1 MLLGGLVPIMLF
13 YNSCTNSIHEGFHS
27 FINIINLLLTL
38 YFTTLLNTMDENRNN
53 LIILSFAPFISFYKM
68 ILIGYQY
75 LHSSYLYNYNS
86 NITMLDNEYLVNYT
100 LHGKDYS
107 IIIPK
112 SKHYSHSQL
121 LEATGYYTEEVEQ
134 SEPVE
139 EDEDQ
144 SEPVEPVEDQSEP
157 VEHQSEP
164 VEEDEDQSEPVKQV
178 EDQSEPVEQVEDQSE
193 LVEEV
198 EDQSEPV
205 EEQSESVEEDE
216 DQSEL
221 VEEQIED
228 QSELVEEQIEQEVEQ
243 SDPEEEQYEPKIVQ
257 IQREIDII
265 DSLHKFLGP
274 YNNFHNSMVCITP
287 DILGFDSIKVRYIN
301 EDFDEVVKEFSKDD
315 VLHF

>member
-1 MLLGGLVPIMLF
+1 MISQMLLGGLVPLMLF
-13 YNSCTNSIHEGFHS
+13 YNSCTNSIHKGFHS

-53 LIILSFAPFISFYKM
+53 LIVLSFAPFISFYKM
-68 ILIGYQY
+68 LLIGYQY
-75 LHSSYLYNYNS
+75 LHSYYLYNYNS
-86 NITMLDNEYLVNYT
+86 NIIMSDNEYLVNYT

-139 EDEDQ
+139 EIETQ

-157 VEHQSEP
+157 VEQVKDQTETEDHRET
-164 VEEDEDQSEPVKQV
+164 VEET
-178 EDQSEPVEQVEDQSE
+178 
-193 LVEEV
+193 VEE
-198 EDQSEPV
+198 S
-205 EEQSESVEEDE
+205 
-216 DQSEL
+216 
-221 VEEQIED
+221 
-228 QSELVEEQIEQEVEQ
+228 VEEQIEQEVEQ

>member
-1 MLLGGLVPIMLF
+1 MISQMLLGGLVPIMLF

-53 LIILSFAPFISFYKM
+53 LIVLSFAPFISLYKM

-86 NITMLDNEYLVNYT
+86 NIIMSDNEYLVNYT

-134 SEPVE
+134 REPVEQQSKPVEEQSEPVE
-139 EDEDQ
+139 EEIEDKSDPVEEQNELVEEQIAEQ
-144 SEPVEPVEDQSEP
+144 SEPVEDQSEP
-157 VEHQSEP
+157 
-164 VEEDEDQSEPVKQV
+164 
-178 EDQSEPVEQVEDQSE
+178 
-193 LVEEV
+193 V

-205 EEQSESVEEDE
+205 EEQSEEE
-216 DQSEL
+216 
-221 VEEQIED
+221 I
-228 QSELVEEQIEQEVEQ
+228 
-243 SDPEEEQYEPKIVQ
+243 EEQYEPKIVQ

-301 EDFDEVVKEFSKDD
+301 EDFDEIVKEFSKDD

>member
-1 MLLGGLVPIMLF
+1 MISQMLLGGLVPLMLF
-13 YNSCTNSIHEGFHS
+13 YNSCTDSIHEGFYS

-53 LIILSFAPFISFYKM
+53 LIVLSFAPFISFYKM
-68 ILIGYQY
+68 LLIGYQY
-75 LHSSYLYNYNS
+75 LHSYYLYNYNS
-86 NITMLDNEYLVNYT
+86 NIIMSDNEYLVNYT

-134 SEPVE
+134 SKPVEPVE
-139 EDEDQ
+139 QQ
-144 SEPVEPVEDQSEP
+144 SKPVEQVEDQSEP
-157 VEHQSEP
+157 VEEVEDQSEPVEDQSEP
-164 VEEDEDQSEPVKQV
+164 VEEDEDQSEQVEEDEDQSEQV
-178 EDQSEPVEQVEDQSE
+178 EDQSEPVE
-193 LVEEV
+193 
-198 EDQSEPV
+198 DQSEP
-205 EEQSESVEEDE
+205 VEEDE
-216 DQSEL
+216 DQSEQ
-221 VEEQIED
+221 VED
-228 QSELVEEQIEQEVEQ
+228 QSEPVEEQIEQEVEQ

-257 IQREIDII
+257 IQREIDIL